1 MLGLL
6 LLRDNI
12 NQKILV
18 KSLKNNILRAY
29 KSKITKLKQKH
40 RIINNKQKERD
51 ILKNIS
57 KYNIPLIRLTTNGS
71 REESIIRSRLEEI
84 VNNK

>member
-29 KSKITKLKQKH
+29 KSKIT
-40 RIINNKQKERD
+40 
-51 ILKNIS
+51 
-57 KYNIPLIRLTTNGS
+57 
-71 REESIIRSRLEEI
+71 EI
-84 VNNK
+84 KIEA